1 MAQYHALIAGLP
13 NLSIELGRAPYTQEE
28 FYTELLEVL
37 SGKDRERLDWLRLEQ
52 VNREFLALFRSGALA
67 PRTEDEESEAE
78 ELAHI
83 TLPISEL
90 RHISTQASLGNRL
103 RRSETVPSY
112 MIRFLNEQYYQAP
125 EGSEEEETS
134 VPSSLLSDEDRLAQ
148 LYFASASGC
157 KNAFLEDWFRFNQTL
172 RNVLLVY
179 TCRQLDWDPKHYIVG
194 DSPIEEAL
202 LTSKAKDFGLGEEI
216 PYMAQLIHIAE
227 EKDIAKRER
236 LIDVLR
242 WQWLEEHTE
251 WTVFDIEN
259 VLSYY
264 LRLGIIE
271 RWQRLDEEK
280 GKAIFRDIV
289 MNLKQE
295 SNKSLQD
302 FRAKTKKR

>member
-13 NLSIELGRAPYTQEE
+13 DLSLELGRAPYTQEE
-28 FYTELLEVL
+28 FYTELLELL

-67 PRTEDEESEAE
+67 PLDEDEEIE
-78 ELAHI
+78 EEGLAHI
-83 TLPISEL
+83 TLPIREL
-90 RHISTQASLGNRL
+90 RYISTQASLGIRVK
-103 RRSETVPSY
+103 RSELVPYY

-125 EGSEEEETS
+125 EDSQEEETEAPRQ
-134 VPSSLLSDEDRLAQ
+134 VQSDEDRLAQ
-148 LYFASASGC
+148 LYYASASGS
-157 KNAFLEDWFRFNQTL
+157 KNAFLADWFRFNQTL
-172 RNVLLVY
+172 RNVLLIY
-179 TCRQLDWDPKHYIVG
+179 TCRQLGWDPEHYIVG

-202 LTSKAKDFGLGEEI
+202 LTSKAKDFGLGEEL
-216 PYMAQLIHIAE
+216 PYIAQIIHIAE

-242 WQWLEEHTE
+242 WQWLEEHTV

-280 GKAIFRDIV
+280 GKAVFRDIV
-289 MNLKQE
+289 MSLKQE
-295 SNKSLQD
+295 SNKSLQE
-302 FRAKTKKR
+302 FKAKTKKK